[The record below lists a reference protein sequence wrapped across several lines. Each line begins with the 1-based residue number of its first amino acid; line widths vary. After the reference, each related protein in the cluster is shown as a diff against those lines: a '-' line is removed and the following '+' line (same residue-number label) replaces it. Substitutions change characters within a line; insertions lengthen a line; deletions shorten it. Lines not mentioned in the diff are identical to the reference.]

1 MKNSLRATLMLLTT
15 AIIWGFAFVAQVLG
29 GDCVG
34 AFTFNGCRFLMG
46 GIGLIPVYL
55 LFEKKTELTT
65 TGDWHKKQ
73 KSTLIAAI
81 CGGVALFFAS
91 SLQQI
96 GATMTRDPGTAGFM
110 TGLYTI
116 LTPIFYFII
125 FRKKSPWNT
134 WVGVVFAIVG
144 LYLLCLSDG
153 GSFSMGMGEILLLI
167 GSLFWA
173 AHILI
178 IDRYIHEMSPL
189 RFSSWQFL
197 VCGGLAAVVALFT
210 ETVTWESLVTGKW
223 AILYCGILSAGVAY
237 TMQTLGQKYAPPTYA
252 AIVLSTE
259 AVFAAV
265 GGLLWNLIAPAAL
278 HVDQDIPPVG
288 YVGCGIIFLGIVL
301 AQLDFSRLKNIV
313 KKSS

>member
-1 MKNSLRATLMLLTT
+1 MGMKVSVRATLMLLTT

-55 LFEKKTELTT
+55 LFEKKTASTKE
-65 TGDWHKKQ
+65 DWSKKQ
-73 KSTLIAAI
+73 KSTLIAAVG
-81 CGGVALFFAS
+81 GGVALFFAS
-91 SLQQI
+91 SLQQL
-96 GATMTRDPGTAGFM
+96 GATMTRDPGTAGFL
-110 TGLYTI
+110 TGLYTL
-116 LTPIFYFII
+116 LTPILYLII
-125 FRKKSPWNT
+125 FKKKSPWNT

-153 GSFSMGMGEILLLI
+153 GSFSMGTGEILLLI
-167 GSLFWA
+167 GSFFWA
-173 AHILI
+173 AHILM
-178 IDRYIHEMSPL
+178 IDRFIHEISPL

-197 VCGGLAAVVALFT
+197 VCGGLAAAVALFT
-210 ETVTWESLVTGKW
+210 ETVTWEGLMAGKW

-259 AVFAAV
+259 SVFAAV
-265 GGLLWNLIAPAAL
+265 GGLLWNLIAPATL
-278 HVDQDIPPVG
+278 RVDQDILPLG
-288 YVGCGIIFLGIVL
+288 YVGCAVIFMGIFLSQVDL
-301 AQLDFSRLKNIV
+301 SHWRKN
-313 KKSS
+313 KTP

>member
-1 MKNSLRATLMLLTT
+1 MGMKVSVRATLMLLTT

-55 LFEKKTELTT
+55 LFEKKTASTKE
-65 TGDWHKKQ
+65 DWSKKQ
-73 KSTLIAAI
+73 KSTLIAAVG
-81 CGGVALFFAS
+81 GGVALFFAS
-91 SLQQI
+91 SLQQL
-96 GATMTRDPGTAGFM
+96 GATMTRDPGTAGFL
-110 TGLYTI
+110 TGLYTL
-116 LTPIFYFII
+116 LTPILYLII
-125 FRKKSPWNT
+125 FKKKSPWNT

-153 GSFSMGMGEILLLI
+153 GSFSMGTGEILLLI
-167 GSLFWA
+167 GSFFWA
-173 AHILI
+173 AHILM
-178 IDRYIHEMSPL
+178 IDRFIHEISPL

-210 ETVTWESLVTGKW
+210 ETVTWEGLMAGKW

-259 AVFAAV
+259 SVFAAV
-265 GGLLWNLIAPAAL
+265 GGLLWNLIAPATL
-278 HVDQDIPPVG
+278 RVDQDILPLG
-288 YVGCGIIFLGIVL
+288 YVGCAVIFMGIFLSQVDL
-301 AQLDFSRLKNIV
+301 SHWRKN
-313 KKSS
+313 KTP

>member
-1 MKNSLRATLMLLTT
+1 MKVSVRATLMLLTT

-55 LFEKKTELTT
+55 LFEKKTASTKE
-65 TGDWHKKQ
+65 DWSKKQ
-73 KSTLIAAI
+73 KSTLIAAVG
-81 CGGVALFFAS
+81 GGVALFFAS
-91 SLQQI
+91 SLQQL
-96 GATMTRDPGTAGFM
+96 GATMTRDPGTAGFL
-110 TGLYTI
+110 TGLYTL
-116 LTPIFYFII
+116 LTPILYLII

-153 GSFSMGMGEILLLI
+153 GSFSMGTGEILLLI
-167 GSLFWA
+167 GSFFWA
-173 AHILI
+173 AHILM
-178 IDRYIHEMSPL
+178 IDRFIHEISPL

-210 ETVTWESLVTGKW
+210 ETVTWEGLMAGKW

-259 AVFAAV
+259 SVFAAV
-265 GGLLWNLIAPAAL
+265 GGLLWNLIAPATL
-278 HVDQDIPPVG
+278 RVDQDILPLG
-288 YVGCGIIFLGIVL
+288 YVGCAVIFMGIFLSQVDL
-301 AQLDFSRLKNIV
+301 SHWRKN
-313 KKSS
+313 KTP

>member
-1 MKNSLRATLMLLTT
+1 MKVSVRATLMLLTT

-55 LFEKKTELTT
+55 LFEKKTASTKE
-65 TGDWHKKQ
+65 DWSKKQ
-73 KSTLIAAI
+73 KSTLIAAVG
-81 CGGVALFFAS
+81 GGVALFFAS
-91 SLQQI
+91 SLQQL
-96 GATMTRDPGTAGFM
+96 GATMTRDPGTAGFL
-110 TGLYTI
+110 TGLYTL
-116 LTPIFYFII
+116 LTPILYLII
-125 FRKKSPWNT
+125 FKKKSPWNT

-153 GSFSMGMGEILLLI
+153 GSFSMGTGEILLLI
-167 GSLFWA
+167 GSFFWA
-173 AHILI
+173 AHILM
-178 IDRYIHEMSPL
+178 IDRFIHEISPL

-210 ETVTWESLVTGKW
+210 ETVTWEGLMAGKW

-259 AVFAAV
+259 SVFAAV
-265 GGLLWNLIAPAAL
+265 GGLLWNLIAPATL
-278 HVDQDIPPVG
+278 RVDQDILPLG
-288 YVGCGIIFLGIVL
+288 YVGCAVIFMGIFLSQVDL
-301 AQLDFSRLKNIV
+301 SHWRKN
-313 KKSS
+313 KTP

>member
-1 MKNSLRATLMLLTT
+1 MKVSVRATLMLLTT

-55 LFEKKTELTT
+55 LFEKKTASTKE
-65 TGDWHKKQ
+65 DWSKKQ
-73 KSTLIAAI
+73 KSTLIAAVG
-81 CGGVALFFAS
+81 GGVALFFAS
-91 SLQQI
+91 SLQQL
-96 GATMTRDPGTAGFM
+96 GATMTRDPGTAGFL
-110 TGLYTI
+110 TGLYTL
-116 LTPIFYFII
+116 LTPILYLII
-125 FRKKSPWNT
+125 FKKKSPWNT

-153 GSFSMGMGEILLLI
+153 GSFSMGTGEILLLI
-167 GSLFWA
+167 GSFFWA
-173 AHILI
+173 AHILM
-178 IDRYIHEMSPL
+178 IDRFIHEISPL

-197 VCGGLAAVVALFT
+197 VCGGLAAAVALFT
-210 ETVTWESLVTGKW
+210 ETVTWEGLMAGKW

-259 AVFAAV
+259 SVFAAV
-265 GGLLWNLIAPAAL
+265 GGLLWNLIAPATL
-278 HVDQDIPPVG
+278 RVDQDILPLG
-288 YVGCGIIFLGIVL
+288 YVGCAVIFMGIFLSQVDL
-301 AQLDFSRLKNIV
+301 SHWRKN
-313 KKSS
+313 KTP